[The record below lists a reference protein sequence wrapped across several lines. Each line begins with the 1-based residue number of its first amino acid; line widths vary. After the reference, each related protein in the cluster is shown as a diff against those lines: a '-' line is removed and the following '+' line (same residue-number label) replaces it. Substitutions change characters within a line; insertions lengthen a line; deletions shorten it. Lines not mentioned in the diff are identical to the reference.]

1 MVDEPITIQILRD
14 IRDEVR
20 GTNKRLES
28 LEATTSSRFESLEA
42 KVEGIDSRLEGIDSR
57 LEGID
62 SRLEGIDSRFDGIDR
77 RFDALDRTMMAG
89 FKVVKESLDG
99 IRVVAIERHL
109 DLDARVRA
117 LENTINPGGPRR

>member
-1 MVDEPITIQILRD
+1 MVDEPITIQILRE

-28 LEATTSSRFESLEA
+28 LETTTS
-42 KVEGIDSRLEGIDSR
+42 SRLEGIDAR

-62 SRLEGIDSRFDGIDR
+62 ARFEGVDR
-77 RFDALDRTMMAG
+77 RFDALDRTMIAG

-99 IRVVAIERHL
+99 IRVVAIERQ
-109 DLDARVRA
+109 
-117 LENTINPGGPRR
+117 RR